1 MIDQPTIIIEPRR
14 GIFHVDLRAVWQ
26 YRELLYFLV
35 WRDLKV
41 RYKQSIIGVGWALVQ
56 PLVSMLIF
64 TVIFGY
70 FAKIPSDG
78 LPYPIFAY
86 CALLPWNYF
95 SSAVQ
100 RSIASVVGDAG
111 LVTKVYFPRL
121 ILPIAGTISGVV
133 DFLIAFLLLLI
144 MMGWY
149 GIGVTWAV
157 ATVPLFLLLA
167 LMTALALGF
176 WLSALNVRF
185 RDVGYTVPFLLQV
198 WMFASPVVYPV
209 SMSPGGYA

>member
-133 DFLIAFLLLLI
+133 DFLIAFLLLLARTI
-144 MMGWY
+144 FVL
-149 GIGVTWAV
+149 IGYQQR
-157 ATVPLFLLLA
+157 PD
-167 LMTALALGF
+167 
-176 WLSALNVRF
+176 R
-185 RDVGYTVPFLLQV
+185 
-198 WMFASPVVYPV
+198 
-209 SMSPGGYA
+209 